1 MAIQDITRQC
11 NLCQGSG
18 ELSDQLGGD
27 MGACPD
33 CTGTGRQITGELDGD
48 LIDKLNDM
56 EEKIN
61 DIFEKVNE

>member
-1 MAIQDITRQC
+1 
-11 NLCQGSG
+11 
-18 ELSDQLGGD
+18 